1 MKGGGDLVSLSS
13 ADKCRFDHSPSIPF
27 TVIMILVI
35 IIIIITD
42 IFEDC
47 VSSVV

>member
-1 MKGGGDLVSLSS
+1 MKGGDLVSSSS
-13 ADKCRFDHSPSIPF
+13 ADKYRLDHSPPIPF
-27 TVIMILVI
+27 SVIMILVI